1 MKSIINF
8 SLVLLLAGTV
18 FSCKDKAANAAD
30 ATESAANAEGTKFS
44 VSPESA
50 KITWEGSKPTGKH
63 AGTIN
68 IANGELTVKDGALV
82 AGAFTLDMNSITV
95 TDLVG
100 EEKMYL
106 EGHLKGTTDDKEKN
120 DHFFNVTQHPTAK
133 FEVTAFNEKDG
144 KATLEGNLTIKGISK
159 SVSVPVTVTTT
170 EDLLTINSEKF
181 TINRT
186 EWNIN
191 YSSKSVFDDLKDKF
205 INDEIELTLKI
216 SAKK

>member
-1 MKSIINF
+1 MKKNLILMF
-8 SLVLLLAGTV
+8 VAVAFLT
-18 FSCKDKAANAAD
+18 SCKNEKTAEDAKTIAEGDANATTFVIDTTA
-30 ATESAANAEGTKFS
+30 S
-44 VSPESA
+44 VIEWVGA
-50 KITWEGSKPTGKH
+50 KPAGKH
-63 AGTIN
+63 TGTLMLSNGTFEVKDNKIVSGNATIN
-68 IANGELTVKDGALV
+68 
-82 AGAFTLDMNSITV
+82 MNSITV

-205 INDEIELTLKI
+205 INDEIELTIKI

>member
-1 MKSIINF
+1 MKKNLILMF
-8 SLVLLLAGTV
+8 VAAAFLT
-18 FSCKDKAANAAD
+18 SCKNEKTADDAKTISEGDVNATTFVVDTTA
-30 ATESAANAEGTKFS
+30 S
-44 VSPESA
+44 VIEWVGA
-50 KITWEGSKPTGKH
+50 KPAGKH
-63 AGTIN
+63 VGTLMLSNGTFEVKDNKIVSGNATIN
-68 IANGELTVKDGALV
+68 
-82 AGAFTLDMNSITV
+82 MNSITV
-95 TDLVG
+95 TDLEG
-100 EEKMYL
+100 DDKMYL
-106 EGHLKGTTDDKEKN
+106 EGHLKGTTEDKEKN
-120 DHFFNVTQHPTAK
+120 DHFFNVSQHPTAK

-159 SVSVPVTVTTT
+159 SVSVPVTVTAT
-170 EDLLTINSEKF
+170 EDLLTINSDKF